1 MGIAGLEGFGG
12 FLPVLEGFIFGSLL
26 SVYLCLAF
34 RPVIIDSRVQPFPY
48 DIKLILGHGSCS
60 RFLVRI
66 AYRYR
71 TALFCP

>member
-48 DIKLILGHGSCS
+48 DINL
-60 RFLVRI
+60 FL
-66 AYRYR
+66 AM
-71 TALFCP
+71 TLTQDFL

>member
-34 RPVIIDSRVQPFPY
+34 CPVIIDSRVQPFPY
-48 DIKLILGHGSCS
+48 DIKLILGHDSYS

-71 TALFCP
+71 TALFYL